1 VSACTRWLAPEGRF
15 HRGGRVSARGR
26 AGSSLQSGLDGDI
39 TFYEYGP
46 QLTRSFRAL
55 KLWMFLKTFGID
67 AVAARITGRH
77 RSRWMADATS
87 T

>member
-1 VSACTRWLAPEGRF
+1 VEAGYLREA
-15 HRGGRVSARGR
+15 A